1 MKYDVFISHAGED
14 KDEVAR
20 PLALELEIAGLVVW
34 LDECQLTIGD
44 SLRRSIDIGLSES
57 RFGVVV
63 LSPAFFSKEW
73 PNKELDG
80 LVARENSSAKV
91 ILPVWHNLNASEI
104 ARFSPLLAGKVAVST
119 GRGIENV
126 AREIMRAVSDANM
139 PKYVEHQV
147 ARYELELLARLREQM
162 LLAKTSLEL
171 RRTAYEL
178 DEHLARYPHSPEAR
192 ILKDLVV
199 ASIERD
205 MEINC
210 SRTMEH
216 GMLGRE
222 KMAMNAPSTLALWAV
237 LLGFSTAIVAWLIH
251 QLSK

>member
-14 KDEVAR
+14 KVEVAR
-20 PLALELEIAGLVVW
+20 PLAAELEIAGLVVW

-91 ILPVWHNLNASEI
+91 ILPVWHNINASEI

-139 PKYVEHQV
+139 PEYVEHQV
-147 ARYELELLARLREQM
+147 ARYELELLTRLREQM
-162 LLAKTSLEL
+162 LLAKTSFEL
-171 RRTAYEL
+171 RQTAYEL

-205 MEINC
+205 KGIVY
-210 SRTMEH
+210 SK
-216 GMLGRE
+216 RE
-222 KMAMNAPSTLALWAV
+222 MNRRSTLVLWAV
-237 LLGFSTAIVAWLIH
+237 QLGFSIAIVAWVIH